1 MKKEKI
7 EQNPET
13 FKVVKPEKPKARMP
27 KFFKIIIGLIVILAV
42 LFIFWELYQ
51 VYEMNSNIDEST
63 YDGVSTISDSNVQA
77 GSTLIQK
84 IDIEN
89 IDKFNL
95 SILERSTS
103 DGLKYQIYRGKNEY
117 DKFLAEC
124 GYGKK
129 LTDSDFTNFFVLV
142 AYKENKELNL
152 DSRYSG
158 MNYDNIVL
166 TEESNANAQILLLVI
181 PKAKEKDVNVL
192 IKQGEKIFLDT
203 QDDVVEKINNN
214 LNLITEYFS
223 RKYFE
228 SQNLSNATILIK
240 DVKLVNDKA
249 NEFFI
254 TKGDLQEPTGEV
266 TTYWQAY
273 VYLEQN
279 TKYILKILVDCESG
293 ELVGAYDLTK

>member
-7 EQNPET
+7 EQNPEA
-13 FKVVKPEKPKARMP
+13 FKVVKPEKTKARMP

-95 SILERSTS
+95 SILEKSTS

-129 LTDSDFTNFFVLV
+129 LTESDFTNFFVLV

-166 TEESNANAQILLLVI
+166 TEESNANTQILLLVI

-228 SQNLSNATILIK
+228 NQNLSNATILIK

-254 TKGDLQEPTGEV
+254 TKGDLQEPTGET

>member
-7 EQNPET
+7 EQNPEA
-13 FKVVKPEKPKARMP
+13 FKVVKPEKSKARMP

-95 SILERSTS
+95 SILEKSTS

-129 LTDSDFTNFFVLV
+129 LTESDFTNFFVLV

-166 TEESNANAQILLLVI
+166 TEESNANTQILLLVI

-228 SQNLSNATILIK
+228 NQNLSNATILIK

-254 TKGDLQEPTGEV
+254 TKGDLQEPTGET

>member
-13 FKVVKPEKPKARMP
+13 FKVVKPEKPKTRMP

-63 YDGVSTISDSNVQA
+63 YDGVSTISDSNVQSC
-77 GSTLIQK
+77 STLIQK

-89 IDKFNL
+89 IEKFNL
-95 SILERSTS
+95 SILEKSTS

-228 SQNLSNATILIK
+228 NQNLSNATILIK

-254 TKGDLQEPTGEV
+254 TKGDKQEPTGET

>member
-7 EQNPET
+7 EQNPEA
-13 FKVVKPEKPKARMP
+13 FKVVKPEKTKARMP

-95 SILERSTS
+95 SILEKSTS

-129 LTDSDFTNFFVLV
+129 LTESDFTNFFVLV
-142 AYKENKELNL
+142 AYKENKEL
-152 DSRYSG
+152 Y
-158 MNYDNIVL
+158 
-166 TEESNANAQILLLVI
+166 
-181 PKAKEKDVNVL
+181 
-192 IKQGEKIFLDT
+192 KQE
-203 QDDVVEKINNN
+203 
-214 LNLITEYFS
+214 
-223 RKYFE
+223 
-228 SQNLSNATILIK
+228 
-240 DVKLVNDKA
+240 
-249 NEFFI
+249 
-254 TKGDLQEPTGEV
+254 
-266 TTYWQAY
+266 
-273 VYLEQN
+273 
-279 TKYILKILVDCESG
+279 
-293 ELVGAYDLTK
+293 